1 MVAVYVAEVALA
13 ILVKVTLSVDIC
25 HWIVPVFP
33 DNVKRVLLVP
43 EQTVAAPEINPATE
57 VGLTVIVAA
66 PVVAEAQDPLITTA
80 L

>member
-1 MVAVYVAEVALA
+1 M
-13 ILVKVTLSVDIC
+13 VKVTLSVDDC

-33 DNVKRVLLVP
+33 DKVNTVLLVP
-43 EQTVAAPEINPATE
+43 EQAVAAPEMVPDTE

-66 PVVAEAQDPLITTA
+66 PVVAEAHVPLVTTA

>member
-1 MVAVYVAEVALA
+1 MAVYVAEVALA
-13 ILVKVTLSVDIC
+13 ILVKVTLSVDDC
-25 HWIVPVFP
+25 HCIVPVFP
-33 DNVKRVLLVP
+33 DKVKSVLLVP
-43 EQTVAAPEINPATE
+43 EQTVVAPEIVPATE